1 MNWVWSLRLRPSV
14 KFVLLALAD
23 AADDNGH
30 CWPSVATIANKTCL
44 EDRSVQRILSK
55 VKIDGLLEI
64 ERRYKNDGA
73 PTSNRYRLAMKT
85 SGDKTSPSPTP
96 ADCQGVVAGVSSPGD
111 ASVIQTTSDP
121 SNESKPLQP
130 ASCCG
135 SGAELIYPKQLSS
148 REIVLATQRLIELPS
163 ELAQEILDELAAR
176 LSAGQVRGAPLSYL
190 RTLVARTKDGSFVAE
205 AGVRIAAARE
215 REREQLL
222 ARQTQPASYMLS
234 REESKKR
241 IEALRLTMARSTK
254 SYQESQNG

>member
-23 AADDNGH
+23 AADDSGI
-30 CWPSVATIANKTCL
+30 CWPSIPTIAKKTCL
-44 EDRSVQRILSK
+44 DVRSVQRILSK
-55 VKIDGLLEI
+55 VTKDGLLNI
-64 ERRYKNDGA
+64 ERRYGNHGTQ
-73 PTSNRYRLAMKT
+73 TSNRYRLTMKKIED
-85 SGDKTSPSPTP
+85 DKTPPSTP
-96 ADCQGVVAGVSSPGD
+96 ADCQGVVAGVSPLGD

-130 ASCCG
+130 ANCCG
-135 SGAELIYPKQLSS
+135 GAELIYPKQLSS

-222 ARQTQPASYMLS
+222 ARQTQPASHMLS